1 MTLAD
6 DSSGAAGPGLIAMWA
21 APRSRSTAFFRS
33 MLEHDGLVA
42 IHEPF
47 DNIADHGSTLV
58 DGRPVADPE
67 ELIRTLRGLAET
79 ATVFFKETTDRRHPA
94 VLADRRFLKEVTHT
108 FLIRSPAEIA
118 SSIYALQGP
127 GLTLPQ
133 IGLEHA
139 YDLREAILAA
149 GGAQPIVVDSDD
161 LMADPA
167 ATMAA
172 YCARVGI
179 PFSESA
185 LHWAPGDRDEWR
197 QSARWHVRV
206 NESSGFTHSP
216 ASYEITAANNAMLAD
231 FTAHHEPFYRAL
243 REHRMAIS

>member
-1 MTLAD
+1 
-6 DSSGAAGPGLIAMWA
+6 
-21 APRSRSTAFFRS
+21 

-58 DGRPVADPE
+58 NGRPVDDPAQ
-67 ELIRTLRGLAET
+67 LITTLRGLAET

-94 VLADRRFLKEVTHT
+94 VMADRRFLKEVTHT
-108 FLIRSPAEIA
+108 FLIRPPAEIA
-118 SSIYALQGP
+118 ASLYALQGR

-133 IGLEHA
+133 IGLQHA

-149 GGAQPIVVDSDD
+149 GGAQPVIVDSGD
-161 LMADPA
+161 LMAHPA

-172 YCARVGI
+172 YCAAVGI
-179 PFSESA
+179 RFSESA
-185 LHWAPGDRDEWR
+185 LRWAPGDRDEWR

-206 NESSGFTHSP
+206 SESTGFTRS
-216 ASYEITAANNAMLAD
+216 ATSYEITTANNAMLAG
-231 FTAHHEPFYRAL
+231 FSAHHEPFYRAL
-243 REHRMAIS
+243 RDHRMAIS